1 MPKEQK
7 MNIGEH
13 SLRLLVEK
21 WFALTAATPVRVT
34 RFSRKPPTHE
44 RCVCVET
51 VRKEGAVAIFFFQHA
66 DGAWCVF
73 PPKTGSLTMR
83 AYESAR

>member
-1 MPKEQK
+1 
-7 MNIGEH
+7 MNIGDH

-34 RFSRKPPTHE
+34 RFSRKHASHE

-51 VRKEGAVAIFFFQHA
+51 VRKKGAVAIFSFS
-66 DGAWCVF
+66 
-73 PPKTGSLTMR
+73 TLTVR
-83 AYESAR
+83 GVCSRQKPGT

>member
-1 MPKEQK
+1 

-21 WFALTAATPVRVT
+21 WFTLTAATSVRVT
-34 RFSRKPPTHE
+34 RFSRKPPSHE

-51 VRKEGAVAIFFFQHA
+51 VRKEGAVAIFSFS
-66 DGAWCVF
+66 
-73 PPKTGSLTMR
+73 TLTVR
-83 AYESAR
+83 GVYSRQRPGP